1 MIMRYRKLRRESKG
15 FTLIELMIVVAIIA
29 ILAAIAIPQYRKF
42 QLKAKTA
49 EAKTNIGAIA
59 TAEEAF
65 AAEHDVYAKCA
76 AAPADHKT
84 PDTEKH
90 AWSVQN
96 PGAGFD
102 LIGFRPAGDVYYV
115 YAVKGLGDTGS
126 DNPPTVSTSG
136 DMANKASGVSTDTA
150 IDSSGDITNGQPK
163 HDDKYDIA
171 IIASGD
177 LDGDGLQA
185 GFLRTDEATKIVAD
199 PVDAGASEF

>member
-1 MIMRYRKLRRESKG
+1 MIMGYRKLRRESKG

-42 QLKAKTA
+42 QLKAKTS

-59 TAEEAF
+59 TAEGAF
-65 AAEHDVYAKCA
+65 AAEHGLYAKCSH
-76 AAPADHKT
+76 APSDVTT
-84 PDTEKH
+84 PDATKH
-90 AWSVQN
+90 AWKVATT
-96 PGAGFD
+96 GAGFD

-115 YAVKGLGDTGS
+115 YAVNDSAPSAPSSAG
-126 DNPPTVSTSG
+126 TS
-136 DMANKASGVSTDTA
+136 MANDATQVTGGDTA